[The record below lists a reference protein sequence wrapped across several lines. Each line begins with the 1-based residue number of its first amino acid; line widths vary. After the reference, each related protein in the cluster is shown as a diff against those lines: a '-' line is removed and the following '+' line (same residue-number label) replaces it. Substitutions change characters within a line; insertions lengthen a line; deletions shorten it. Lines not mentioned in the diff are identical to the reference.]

1 MFQVD
6 NVSKPPFLDPVSF
19 SLTKGDVLVVSGVSG
34 SGKSVLLRVLADL
47 DPHDGEVRLAEKAQA
62 DWKATQWRK
71 KVMWFPAET
80 AWWEDSV
87 AAHFPEKEAKNAQ
100 AWWFSALDKL
110 FLPANILKKSV
121 DKLSSGEKQRLALI
135 RGLIERP
142 QVLLLDEITAN
153 LDPESTLAVEA
164 LISEYLSEQ
173 QACAVWVSHDPQQAE
188 RVGTQQLELGREFN
202 A

>member
-6 NVSKPPFLDPVSF
+6 NVSKHPFLKPVSF
-19 SLTKGDVLVVSGVSG
+19 SLVAEDVLVVFGVSG
-34 SGKSVLLRVLADL
+34 SGKSVLLRALADL
-47 DPHDGEVRLAEKAQA
+47 DPHEGGVRLVDKAQA

-87 AAHFPEKEAKNAQ
+87 AAHFPDMQAKNAQ
-100 AWWFSALDKL
+100 AWWLSALDKL
-110 FLPANILKKSV
+110 SLPSSILKKSV

-135 RGLIERP
+135 RGLIESPR
-142 QVLLLDEITAN
+142 VLLLDEITAN

-173 QACAVWVSHDPQQAE
+173 QACAIWVTHDPQQAK
-188 RVGTQQLELGREFN
+188 RMGTQHLELSRDSNG
-202 A
+202 

>member
-6 NVSKPPFLDPVSF
+6 NLSKRPFLNPVSF
-19 SLTKGDVLVVSGVSG
+19 SLAASEVLVVSGVSG
-34 SGKSVLLRVLADL
+34 SGKSVLLRALADL
-47 DPHDGEVRLAEKAQA
+47 DPHEGDVHLAGKAQA
-62 DWKATQWRK
+62 GWKVTQWRK

-87 AAHFPEKEAKNAQ
+87 AAHFPETDTKNGQ
-100 AWWFSALDKL
+100 AWWLSALEKL
-110 FLPANILKKSV
+110 SLPSSILKKSV

-142 QVLLLDEITAN
+142 QVLLLDEVTAN
-153 LDPESTLAVEA
+153 LDPKSTLAVEA

-173 QACAVWVSHDPQQAE
+173 QACAVWVTHDPQQAK
-188 RVGTQQLELGREFN
+188 RVASQQLELSRD
-202 A
+202 ATD